1 MISDELIKRMT
12 TIEGRGRVRGG
23 PGPTASLKHFA
34 NDTIFHYLNQ
44 GDINLI
50 EDEVAEAFQGV
61 LKALVIN
68 TTDDHNSK
76 DTARRVAKMFV
87 HELFRGRYYPPPE
100 ITAFPNAKQ
109 YDQIYITG
117 PITINST
124 CAHHFQ
130 PITGGC
136 YVGVFPGEKVIG
148 LSKFNRLVDWI
159 VSRPQIQE
167 EMTEQIAD
175 EIEKQTEAKGVAVV
189 IKAKHFCMSARG
201 VKEHDSDMLTSVVRG
216 LFREDPAI
224 KAEFFSLLN
233 NMKGM

>member
-1 MISDELIKRMT
+1 MMDTKFSDELRKRMT
-12 TIEGRGRVRGG
+12 TIKH
-23 PGPTASLKHFA
+23 KHFA
-34 NDTIFHYLNQ
+34 NDTIFAYLDP
-44 GDINLI
+44 GDVDKI
-50 EDEVAEAFQGV
+50 EFEVADAFEDV
-61 LKALVIN
+61 LQALVIN
-68 TTDDHNSK
+68 TADDHNTK
-76 DTARRVAKMFV
+76 ATAQRVAKMFV
-87 HELFRGRYYPPPE
+87 HEIFRGRYYPPPE
-100 ITAFPNAKQ
+100 VTSFPNAKE
-109 YDQIYITG
+109 YDQLYITG

-130 PITGGC
+130 PITGQAYIGI
-136 YVGVFPGEKVIG
+136 FPGKKVIG
-148 LSKFNRLVDWI
+148 LSKFNRVVDWI

-216 LFREDPAI
+216 DFLKIEHL

-233 NMKGM
+233 NMKGMK

>member
-1 MISDELIKRMT
+1 MISIKQY
-12 TIEGRGRVRGG
+12 
-23 PGPTASLKHFA
+23 SQFA
-34 NDTIFHYLNQ
+34 NDTIYASLNE
-44 GDINLI
+44 GDLQKI
-50 EDEVAEAFQGV
+50 EDEVAKAFQGV
-61 LKALVIN
+61 LKALIIN

-109 YDQIYITG
+109 YDQIYMTG

-216 LFREDPAI
+216 LFREDSAI